1 MKKVLGIVGVAFLG
15 GAFALGGYKLF
26 VEQPQVI
33 VEKTIEPQLQTVKAN
48 YMPAVMNTAS
58 VPSNFTEAAEKTV
71 NAVVHVKN
79 TAVKEVYNP
88 FEEFFGRGNGRSQRE
103 QVGTGS
109 GVIIS
114 ADGYIVTNNHVIE
127 GASEIEITLNNSK
140 KHKANLIGT
149 DPKNDIALLK
159 IDTEMDLPFIV
170 FGNSDNAKIG
180 EWVLAVG
187 NPYNLNSTVTAGIVS
202 AKGRDLEG
210 NSNIESFIQTD
221 AAVNPGN
228 SGGAL
233 VNTRGELIGI
243 NTAITSRTGSFI
255 GYSFA
260 VPSNIT
266 KKIIDDLL
274 EYGNVQEAIIG
285 IGIDSSSNEIE
296 GVKIGSV
303 DENSDALKAGLKKGD
318 IITKVN
324 NVKISKFSD
333 LKGQLT
339 AKRPGEVVDVTV
351 NRNGSELTRTVKL
364 SKRDSFISQNFGVE
378 LKDLTEEEKS
388 ERDISHGAK
397 IIKNANPA
405 LKQFKVGKGYVITKI
420 NNKEIHTASEAK
432 DILDSYSLKNRRRLI
447 IEMVS
452 PTGQVERY
460 GF

>member
-159 IDTEMDLPFIV
+159 IDAEMDLPFIV

-405 LKQFKVGKGYVITKI
+405 LKQFKVGEGYVITKI

>member
-15 GAFALGGYKLF
+15 GAFAIGGYKLF

-159 IDTEMDLPFIV
+159 IDAEMDLPFIV

-405 LKQFKVGKGYVITKI
+405 LKQFKVGEGYVITKI